1 MNSIR
6 STALLTACGLCWI
19 AVAAAQTPAPTN
31 GSTASPG
38 TTEAPAPTTGA
49 ATSPE
54 AASSPHQHEV
64 TGETGEAR
72 GNAPAPTTGAATDPA
87 AASSPH
93 QHEVTGETG
102 EATGKAMRKD
112 TSAKG
117 FVSKAAQAGMA
128 EVKLAELASEKS
140 QNEAIKKFAS
150 HMQSDHSAANS
161 ELESVAKQENIPVP
175 DKLDAKHQ
183 AEVDSLSKKSG
194 AAFDKAY
201 ASAMVKSHKQAVALF
216 KSGSHSSDQN
226 IASFANKTLPTL
238 ESHQRMADDLAS
250 QLRVASA
257 DSGASKR

>member
-6 STALLTACGLCWI
+6 STALWTACGLCWI
-19 AVAAAQTPAPTN
+19 AVAAAQTTAPTN
-31 GSTASPG
+31 GSSATPG
-38 TTEAPAPTTGA
+38 TAEAPAPTTGT
-49 ATSPE
+49 AT
-54 AASSPHQHEV
+54 
-64 TGETGEAR
+64 G
-72 GNAPAPTTGAATDPA
+72 PA

-93 QHEVTGETG
+93 QHEVTGEH
-102 EATGKAMRKD
+102 GKAMGKG

-117 FVSKAAQAGMA
+117 FVSKAAQAGMT
-128 EVKLAELASEKS
+128 EVKLAELAAQKS
-140 QNEAIKKFAS
+140 QNDAVKQFAS
-150 HMQSDHSAANS
+150 HMQSDHSTANS
-161 ELESVAKQENIPVP
+161 ELESIAKQENIPVP

-201 ASAMVKSHKQAVALF
+201 ATAMVKSHKQAVALF

-250 QLRVASA
+250 QMRVASA
-257 DSGASKR
+257 DSGTSRR